1 MAPPSLDM
9 PPPWQVFPAMTP
21 QQLGATQGAEEQWF
35 DGMWR
40 PYWQSLDAAGQEA
53 CHARWNTSPAWR
65 ESIAFFCRAM
75 SEAELAEDARESAEA
90 ANRMKSDFLASMS
103 HELRTPLALILGP
116 VDQLIKD
123 GTGLGE
129 RERFRLAAIQRNARS
144 LLQQVNNLLD
154 LARIEQHHVKPVLGQ
169 AAQGLIAIAHQHA
182 GVAQMLEHHHGRLL
196 VAQHVVGH
204 QDVEPPGVQGRSCR
218 G

>member
-75 SEAELAEDARESAEA
+75 SEAELAEDARESEA
-90 ANRMKSDFLASMS
+90 A
-103 HELRTPLALILGP
+103 LR
-116 VDQLIKD
+116 QY
-123 GTGLGE
+123 
-129 RERFRLAAIQRNARS
+129 RAARA
-144 LLQQVNNLLD
+144 
-154 LARIEQHHVKPVLGQ
+154 AAGAGVLG
-169 AAQGLIAIAHQHA
+169 GLRAW
-182 GVAQMLEHHHGRLL
+182 VERL
-196 VAQHVVGH
+196 
-204 QDVEPPGVQGRSCR
+204 R
-218 G
+218 GLR